1 MSRIGYVRVS
11 SKDQNLDR
19 QIEQLKKAK
28 IDYLYQE
35 KVSGSSMKRPKLKEL
50 LDFIRV
56 DDVVVV
62 TELDRLSRK
71 ADDITKIINI
81 IKSKGATLEVLSL
94 PSTQG
99 IENKVLKELIN
110 NLIIEIYKYQ
120 AEAERIKIRERQQQG
135 IEIAKSKG
143 RYKGRKRKFSV
154 NSPQLIQAFKI
165 IDSGESIKQAS
176 KSTGISYE
184 TLRRYNLERLKE
196 K

>member
-1 MSRIGYVRVS
+1 MSRVGYVRVS

-19 QIEQLKKAK
+19 QIEQLKKAS

-35 KVSGSSMKRPKLKEL
+35 KISGSSMKRPKLKEL

-71 ADDITKIINI
+71 ANDITKIINV

-143 RYKGRKRKFSV
+143 RYKGRKRKFSM

-184 TLRRYNLERLKE
+184 TLRRYNLERLK
-196 K
+196 

>member
-1 MSRIGYVRVS
+1 MSRVGYVRVS
-11 SKDQNLDR
+11 SKDQSLDR
-19 QIEQLKKAK
+19 QIEQLKKAN

-35 KVSGSSMKRPKLKEL
+35 KASGSNMSRPQLKEL

-71 ADDITKIINI
+71 ADDITKIINM
-81 IKSKGATLEVLSL
+81 IKDKGATLEVLSL

-143 RYKGRKRKFSV
+143 RYKGRKRKFSM

-196 K
+196 N

>member
-1 MSRIGYVRVS
+1 MSRVGYVRVS

-19 QIEQLKKAK
+19 QIEQLKKAN

-71 ADDITKIINI
+71 ADDITKIINV

-120 AEAERIKIRERQQQG
+120 AEAERVKIRERQQQG
-135 IEIAKSKG
+135 IEIAKAKG
-143 RYKGRKRKFSV
+143 RYKGRKRKFSM

-184 TLRRYNLERLKE
+184 TLRRYNLERLK
-196 K
+196 

>member
-1 MSRIGYVRVS
+1 MSRVGYVRVS
-11 SKDQNLDR
+11 SKDQSLDR
-19 QIEQLKKAK
+19 QIEQLKKAN

-35 KVSGSSMKRPKLKEL
+35 KASGSNMSRPQLKEL

-143 RYKGRKRKFSV
+143 RYKGRKRKFSMS
-154 NSPQLIQAFKI
+154 SPQLIQAFKI

-184 TLRRYNLERLKE
+184 TLRRYNLERLTK

>member
-1 MSRIGYVRVS
+1 MSRVGYVRVS
-11 SKDQNLDR
+11 SKDQSLDR
-19 QIEQLKKAK
+19 QIEQLKKAN

-35 KVSGSSMKRPKLKEL
+35 KASGSNMSRPQLKEL

-71 ADDITKIINI
+71 ADDITKIINM
-81 IKSKGATLEVLSL
+81 IKDKGATLEVLSL

-143 RYKGRKRKFSV
+143 RYKGRKRKFSM

-184 TLRRYNLERLKE
+184 TLRRYNLERLK
-196 K
+196 

>member
-1 MSRIGYVRVS
+1 MSRVGYVRVS
-11 SKDQNLDR
+11 SKDQSLDR
-19 QIEQLKKAK
+19 QIEQLKKSE

-35 KVSGSSMKRPKLKEL
+35 KASGSNMNRPQLKEL

-120 AEAERIKIRERQQQG
+120 AEAERVKIRERQQQG

-143 RYKGRKRKFSV
+143 RYKGRKRKFSM

-184 TLRRYNLERLKE
+184 TLRRYNLERLK
-196 K
+196 

>member
-1 MSRIGYVRVS
+1 
-11 SKDQNLDR
+11 
-19 QIEQLKKAK
+19 
-28 IDYLYQE
+28 
-35 KVSGSSMKRPKLKEL
+35 MKRPKLKEL

-135 IEIAKSKG
+135 IEFAKSKG

>member
-1 MSRIGYVRVS
+1 MSRVGYVRVS
-11 SKDQNLDR
+11 SKDQSLDR
-19 QIEQLKKAK
+19 QIEQLKKFN

-35 KVSGSSMKRPKLKEL
+35 KASGSNMNRPQLKEL

-71 ADDITKIINI
+71 ADDITKIINM
-81 IKSKGATLEVLSL
+81 IKDKGATLEVLSL

-120 AEAERIKIRERQQQG
+120 AEAERIKIRERQKQG
-135 IEIAKSKG
+135 IEIAKAKG
-143 RYKGRKRKFSV
+143 RYKGRKRKFSM

-184 TLRRYNLERLKE
+184 TLRRYNLERLK
-196 K
+196 

>member
-11 SKDQNLDR
+11 SKDQSLDR
-19 QIEQLKKAK
+19 QIEQLKKSE

-35 KVSGSSMKRPKLKEL
+35 KASGSNMNRPQLKEL

-71 ADDITKIINI
+71 ADDITKIINV

-120 AEAERIKIRERQQQG
+120 AEAERVKIRERQQQG
-135 IEIAKSKG
+135 IEIAKAKG
-143 RYKGRKRKFSV
+143 RYKGRKRKFSK

-184 TLRRYNLERLKE
+184 TLRRYNLERLK
-196 K
+196 